1 MANGMGSLWVGA
13 SGLQSAQNAL
23 NITANNL
30 ANIDTTGYVR
40 QQTIF
45 GDKKYI
51 TTDVPAS
58 ISKQTAGIGVTIAD
72 VLHNRDV
79 FLDQSY
85 RAESGRQEFY
95 SSLYDAAGEMET
107 LFQEMDGNSFQ
118 EILSGEDNSLWV
130 SFQEFAKDPSSP
142 VNQSLILQKASLF
155 VTDAQDIYA
164 DMNKYQSQIS
174 DQMKEIIERINEIG
188 NEIDVY
194 NHRIQTIEASGVETA
209 TDLRDARD
217 VLLDELGSLVK
228 IQYSEDPT
236 GIVSVSIEGVEFVT
250 EAQVFEM
257 GYTME
262 RDYTGENA
270 ADSRSTNYSSAL
282 YTNYFTE
289 QIIPIWP
296 HLGDQSVFHYS
307 QEISSEYNND
317 VGELKALYFA
327 RGNSSA
333 NYSSLY
339 NIEEGEYTST
349 TEYDKYTGSSVIMN
363 IQSEFDWLVH
373 SVVTSINDLLCP
385 NTTTADVSTPGE
397 ASYTDGNGDTLYTFK
412 TATAS
417 MADSSGNS
425 TTSIE
430 NWAYNEIS
438 GDMYYV
444 LNTTGAT
451 QFTFTDPED
460 PSNTYTYYIGEDG
473 ASYRQLTNG
482 MYIKT
487 GYTTRFLDTVT
498 TSVGSDLELPPQ
510 ELFSR
515 TGVDGRYTELTY
527 TDENGDPKTVWMY
540 NEEDPTT
547 VYKFGKEAPGDS
559 STMYSIKNLDVNSAL
574 KENSSLLPYMV
585 YATEEINYAM
595 GDAISTLWKT
605 ETIKLNPN
613 DTGLKTFAQYYEQ
626 MIGELGTEGNVYKT
640 TTENLEATVA
650 ELESR
655 RQSVIGVSSDE
666 ELTNMIRF
674 QNAYNASSRYF
685 NVVSEMLEHLIT
697 QLG

>member
-1 MANGMGSLWVGA
+1 MANGMGALWVGT
-13 SGLQSAQNAL
+13 SGIQSSQNAL
-23 NITANNL
+23 NVTANNL
-30 ANIDTTGYVR
+30 ANVDTTGYVR

-58 ISKQTAGIGVTIAD
+58 ISKQTAGIGVSISD

-85 RAESGRQEFY
+85 RAESGREEFY
-95 SSLYDAAGEMET
+95 STLYNVAGELET
-107 LFQEMDGNSFQ
+107 LFQEMDGESFQ
-118 EILSGEDNSLWV
+118 EILSSDDNSLWV
-130 SFQEFAKDPSSP
+130 AFQEFSKDPSSP
-142 VNQSLILQKASLF
+142 VNQSLIMQKASLF

-164 DMNKYQSQIS
+164 DMNKYQSQLS

-188 NEIDVY
+188 NEINEL
-194 NHRIQTIEASGVETA
+194 NHKIQTIEAAGVETA
-209 TDLRDARD
+209 SDMRDARD
-217 VLLDELGSLVK
+217 LLLDELGNLVK
-228 IQYSEDPT
+228 ISYAEDPH

-257 GYTME
+257 SYTTE
-262 RDYTGENA
+262 RDYTGENK
-270 ADSRSTNYSSAL
+270 ADSRTSEYSSSL

-289 QIIPIWP
+289 QIVPIWP

-307 QEISSEYNND
+307 QTISSEYNND
-317 VGELKALYFA
+317 VGELKALYFG

-333 NYSSLY
+333 NYSALY
-339 NIEEGEYTST
+339 DISTDEYVNV
-349 TEYDKYTGSSVIMN
+349 DKYDSYVGSSVVMN
-363 IQSEFDWLVH
+363 VMSEFDWLVH

-385 NTTTADVSTPGE
+385 NTTTAEISGST
-397 ASYTDGNGDTLYTFK
+397 ATYNDGNGDQLYSFT
-412 TATAS
+412 TATVAK
-417 MADSSGNS
+417 ADANGNA
-425 TTSIE
+425 TTDDTK
-430 NWAYNEIS
+430 WAYNEVS

-444 LNTTGAT
+444 LDTTGAT
-451 QFTFTDPED
+451 EFTFTDPDD
-460 PSNTYTYYIGEDG
+460 PSNTYTYYIGDDG
-473 ASYRQLTNG
+473 ASYRKLTNG
-482 MYIKT
+482 MFLQT

-498 TSVGSDLELPPQ
+498 TSVGSDMKLPPQ

-515 TGVDGRYTELTY
+515 TGYDSRYTELTY
-527 TDENGDPKTVWMY
+527 TDENGETQTIWMY

-547 VYKFGKEAPGDS
+547 IYKYGKEAPGDS
-559 STMYSIKNLDVNSAL
+559 STMYSIKNLNVNSAL
-574 KENSSLLPYMV
+574 KENSSLIPYLT

-595 GDAISTLWKT
+595 GDAISTIWAT
-605 ETIKLNPN
+605 STIKLNPE
-613 DTGLKTFAQYYEQ
+613 DTGLKTFAEYYEQ
-626 MIGELGTEGNVYKT
+626 LIGELGTEGNVYKST
-640 TTENLEATVA
+640 SENLQATVA

-666 ELTNMIRF
+666 ELTSMIRF